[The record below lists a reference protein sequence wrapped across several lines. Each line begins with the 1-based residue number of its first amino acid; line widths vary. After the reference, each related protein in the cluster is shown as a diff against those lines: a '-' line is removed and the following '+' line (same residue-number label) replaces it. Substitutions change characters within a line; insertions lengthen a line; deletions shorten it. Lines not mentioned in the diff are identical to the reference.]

1 MPAVRAVASLGSP
14 KGIPSLCWVGVSH
27 CGSEIGDAGSGRGQL
42 PATAD
47 GHAGTRTDKSKV
59 LGQLARAFQ
68 REGIDFALIGAF
80 AMAAR
85 GVARATADLDVLAAG
100 ERADDVARIM
110 LGFGYREL
118 HRSPDAANY
127 AAHDAQ
133 LGRVDFLFARRPY
146 SRAMLER
153 ATARPLTKRLQVK
166 VVEVEDIIGLK
177 VQSSSNNPKRLWL
190 DLADIERLLDVH
202 RTIDMERVREY
213 FRIFGR
219 KAELDELLGRIKR

>member
-1 MPAVRAVASLGSP
+1 
-14 KGIPSLCWVGVSH
+14 
-27 CGSEIGDAGSGRGQL
+27 
-42 PATAD
+42 
-47 GHAGTRTDKSKV
+47 
-59 LGQLARAFQ
+59 
-68 REGIDFALIGAF
+68 
-80 AMAAR
+80 
-85 GVARATADLDVLAAG
+85 
-100 ERADDVARIM
+100 
-110 LGFGYREL
+110 
-118 HRSPDAANY
+118 
-127 AAHDAQ
+127 
-133 LGRVDFLFARRPY
+133 
-146 SRAMLER
+146 MLER